1 MIFQVSYGKPVDVL
15 KNAITSGLLPES
27 FVNYRQMNI
36 GVFDIET
43 LEEQPPEEDDVEGI
57 LRIASIGFASNL
69 PACNRF
75 FIRKNSHPSAAL
87 RLMEEFLNHCFEV
100 EKQFNNQIPED
111 IKVALKDLDETA
123 KTKFSNDRTQK
134 QNMLYHLK
142 KYLEFPIFGYN
153 SGNLEILTVLYFNIY
168 IQVVLI

>member
-1 MIFQVSYGKPVDVL
+1 MDVL

-43 LEEQPPEEDDVEGI
+43 LEEQPPEEDDVEGV

-69 PACNRF
+69 PASNRF
-75 FIRKNSHPSAAL
+75 FVRKNSHSSSAL
-87 RLMEEFLNHCFEV
+87 HLMEEFLDHCFQV
-100 EKQFNNQIPED
+100 EKQFNSQIPED
-111 IKVALKDLDETA
+111 IKMALKDLDETA
-123 KTKFSNDRTQK
+123 KTKFSTERTQK

-153 SGNLEILTVLYFNIY
+153 SGRNTVLI
-168 IQVVLI
+168 ILIRSINRINHTSICIFRSF

>member
-1 MIFQVSYGKPVDVL
+1 MDVL

-43 LEEQPPEEDDVEGI
+43 LEEEPPEEMDVEGI

-75 FIRKNSHPSAAL
+75 FIRKNSHPSSAIHL
-87 RLMEEFLNHCFEV
+87 LEEFLNHCFEV
-100 EKQFNNQIPED
+100 EKLFNSQIPKD
-111 IKVALKDLDETA
+111 IKLALKDLDDST
-123 KTKFSNDRTQK
+123 KTKFSTGRTQK
-134 QNMLYHLK
+134 QNMLYNLK

-153 SGNLEILTVLYFNIY
+153 SGKHGIETVSISALTFIFRSV
-168 IQVVLI
+168 

>member
-1 MIFQVSYGKPVDVL
+1 MDVL

-43 LEEQPPEEDDVEGI
+43 LEEQPPEEDDVEGV

-69 PACNRF
+69 PASNRF
-75 FIRKNSHPSAAL
+75 FVRKNSHSSSAL
-87 RLMEEFLNHCFEV
+87 HLMEEFLDHCFQV
-100 EKQFNNQIPED
+100 EKQFNSQIPED
-111 IKVALKDLDETA
+111 IKMALKDLDETA
-123 KTKFSNDRTQK
+123 KTKFSTERTQK

-153 SGNLEILTVLYFNIY
+153 SGNNTV
-168 IQVVLI
+168 